1 MKCRIK
7 KGSNKFS
14 IKCHENIKEDKK
26 NRMEKKG
33 HLFVSIDI
41 IIIMVK
47 KVKHQK
53 KSKYFG

>member
-1 MKCRIK
+1 
-7 KGSNKFS
+7 
-14 IKCHENIKEDKK
+14 
-26 NRMEKKG
+26 MEKG